1 MRQILPHRVTHC
13 MRLLPLAC
21 ALCFTALSAHSQ
33 EGFPLDGTWRGEWG
47 PSAGTPNHVVII
59 MRWNGA
65 TITGRINPGPNSIAF
80 ANAWLETSDWS
91 VHIEAETAEGESIR
105 IDGTLEDI
113 GSYNRRVVGTW
124 RQGATTYDFNI
135 TRE

>member
-1 MRQILPHRVTHC
+1 MQTLNNTIAHFMRRSTYAVVLSFVA
-13 MRLLPLAC
+13 LA
-21 ALCFTALSAHSQ
+21 AVAQ

-47 PSAGTPNHVVII
+47 PANGAGNHVVII
-59 MRWNGA
+59 MKWNGE
-65 TITGRINPGPNSIAF
+65 TVTGRINPGPNSIAF
-80 ANAWLETSDWS
+80 SNAWLEASDWG
-91 VHIEAETAEGESIR
+91 VHIEAETASGEPIR

-124 RQGATTYDFNI
+124 RQGDMTYALRI